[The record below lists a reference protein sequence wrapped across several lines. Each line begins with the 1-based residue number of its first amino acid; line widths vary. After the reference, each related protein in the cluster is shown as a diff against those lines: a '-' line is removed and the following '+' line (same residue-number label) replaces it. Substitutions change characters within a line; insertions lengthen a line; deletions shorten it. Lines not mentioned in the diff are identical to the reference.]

1 MSAQPPGIRTVP
13 PFAFLL
19 ALAAGPWS
27 LLPWLG
33 RARSRAYRIALL
45 AASLA
50 PLAAIAL
57 LPHNWLFLGLL
68 LVAWNLAWSLSAIAA
83 LPMSRAAR
91 PAAPFSRRI
100 RAALAITAAGA
111 PPAVLLAGLQQWLS
125 DWLWSAWYPVN
136 SSVDSIPAEIGTAWI
151 GFASLL
157 FFSALH
163 ASRDTDLRA
172 PRRLA
177 ALLLLV
183 AAAYLFATQLHLL
196 LVAIPL
202 WQVHELSLFPPWV
215 DRLRHILCFAA
226 WFVAVP
232 HLVHAG
238 LRAWDAGKIPPFGYL
253 RGLASLGLAMAGLA
267 LVTGMPIHYA
277 LLMGQ
282 HHEKSG
288 TPLRAIP
295 WYSKALAWSKSDPL
309 KSYLQFRVALLHRKS
324 GNLEEAREAFIR
336 VLVKYHH
343 DSRLL
348 LEAQDFRA
356 RLEKNAGGGDGTP
369 PRVVI
374 PGMEARTEYKSAYC
388 VPNSLGL
395 LLNFWGDRTGAKRI
409 GAEITQL
416 DRGSL
421 ITDEVFFAESRGF
434 ANLVLP
440 LRTLDDIFRLIDNG
454 IPALAFIPGHV
465 IAVFGY
471 DRALETLVT
480 YDVNTYD
487 IWDDQRW
494 SEFGQ
499 DWSRM
504 YNTLAAVVPKEK
516 LPELSRILGED
527 VLEANEAYLQYLMA
541 RLKADDPDLMARHL
555 ARASGRGLF
564 FADWELQQLTGAA
577 AYSSS
582 SPASADSAAEAFLL
596 AHEVYESQHLEF
608 IRSLYHRGEFARAV
622 GFIERY
628 RKENRLSADMA
639 TRLAGC
645 YNRLGDV
652 EKAGEVLLGYID
664 LDDQEPATLEFLL
677 GRDYVRQDPE
687 TARRISLKL
696 MGSEARVAGSAAG
709 LAFRTWRDNTVV
721 DFRNIDEALALM
733 EDYIDRWNPYDRAA
747 IRDLVQAFGQ
757 KRFRPDDEFN
767 RRSWE
772 KKIRILMT
780 RLEVDPGR
788 IAAMPQ
794 VPGRLPAGGAGR
806 LGSAHAA
813 GRGGG
818 SP

>member
-1 MSAQPPGIRTVP
+1 VQ
-13 PFAFLL
+13 
-19 ALAAGPWS
+19 
-27 LLPWLG
+27 
-33 RARSRAYRIALL
+33 
-45 AASLA
+45 
-50 PLAAIAL
+50 
-57 LPHNWLFLGLL
+57 
-68 LVAWNLAWSLSAIAA
+68 
-83 LPMSRAAR
+83 
-91 PAAPFSRRI
+91 
-100 RAALAITAAGA
+100 
-111 PPAVLLAGLQQWLS
+111 
-125 DWLWSAWYPVN
+125 
-136 SSVDSIPAEIGTAWI
+136 
-151 GFASLL
+151 
-157 FFSALH
+157 
-163 ASRDTDLRA
+163 
-172 PRRLA
+172 
-177 ALLLLV
+177 
-183 AAAYLFATQLHLL
+183 
-196 LVAIPL
+196 
-202 WQVHELSLFPPWV
+202 ELSLFPPWV
-215 DRLRHILCFAA
+215 DRLRHVLYFAIG
-226 WFVAVP
+226 FVAVP
-232 HLVHAG
+232 PMVHAG
-238 LRAWDAGKIPPFGYL
+238 LKAWDSGRKVPFAYL
-253 RGLASLGLAMAGLA
+253 RGMASLGLAMAGMALA
-267 LVTGMPIHYA
+267 TGMPIHYA

-295 WYSKALAWSKSDPL
+295 WYSKALAWSRSDPL

-348 LEAQDFRA
+348 LEAQDYRA
-356 RLEKNAGGGDGTP
+356 RLEKNAGVGDSTP

-395 LLNFWGDRTGAKRI
+395 ILNFWGDRTGAKRI

-421 ITDEVFFAESRGF
+421 ITDEVYFAESRGF

-440 LRTLDDIFRLIDNG
+440 LRTLDDIFRLVDHG

-504 YNTLAAVVPKEK
+504 YNTLAVVVPKDR
-516 LPELSRILGED
+516 LPELSAILGED
-527 VLEANEAYLQYLMA
+527 VREVNEAYLQFLMA
-541 RLKADDPDLMARHL
+541 RLKTDDPDQMARHL

-564 FADWELQQLTGAA
+564 FADWELQQLAGEAVGLVPKA
-577 AYSSS
+577 
-582 SPASADSAAEAFLL
+582 ADSAAADFLL

-608 IRSLYHRGEFARAV
+608 LRSLYHRGEFARAID
-622 GFIERY
+622 FIERY

-652 EKAGEVLLGYID
+652 ERAGEVLLGYLD

-677 GRDYVRQDPE
+677 GRDYVREDPE

-696 MGSEARVAGSAAG
+696 MGSEAQVAGSAAT

-747 IRDLVQAFGQ
+747 IRDLVHAFGQ
-757 KRFRPDDEFN
+757 KQFRADDEFN

-772 KKIRILMT
+772 KKIRLLKT

-788 IAAMPQ
+788 VAGTP
-794 VPGRLPAGGAGR
+794 PDPAE
-806 LGSAHAA
+806 AA
-813 GRGGG
+813 GRASARIRDAQGNGKGAG
-818 SP
+818 SR